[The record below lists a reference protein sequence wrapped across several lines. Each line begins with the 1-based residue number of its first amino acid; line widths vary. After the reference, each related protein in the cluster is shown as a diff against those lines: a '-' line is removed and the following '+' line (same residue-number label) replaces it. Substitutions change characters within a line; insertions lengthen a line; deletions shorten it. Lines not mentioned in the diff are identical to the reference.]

1 MKLQPSTMTKAEFLA
16 RFSDVFEHS
25 PWIASQVWEAGL
37 GPGHDSAA
45 GLHQQF
51 AEVVQKADQEQKLSL
66 LLAHP
71 QLAVGIANASELTA
85 ASQVEQ
91 RGAGLDQCS
100 PHEYAEFQ
108 NFNDVYL
115 VRFGFPFIMAVK
127 GSGRHEILEALRA
140 RLAHEKEQEFQTAV
154 DQVIRIGQFRIEGKF
169 ESYG

>member
-1 MKLQPSTMTKAEFLA
+1 MKLQPSKMTKAGFLA
-16 RFSDVFEHS
+16 KFSDVFEHS
-25 PWIASQVWEAGL
+25 PWIAGQVWDTGL

-45 GLHQQF
+45 GLHQLF
-51 AEVVQKADQEQKLSL
+51 AEVVQKVGQEQKLSL

-91 RGAGLDQCS
+91 KGAGLDRCS

-115 VRFGFPFIMAVK
+115 ARFGFPFIMAVK
-127 GSGRHEILEALRA
+127 GSDRHEILEALRT
-140 RLAHEKEQEFQTAV
+140 RLAHEKEQEIQAAV
-154 DQVIRIGQFRIEGKF
+154 DQVIRIGLFRIEGKF
-169 ESYG
+169 ESHR